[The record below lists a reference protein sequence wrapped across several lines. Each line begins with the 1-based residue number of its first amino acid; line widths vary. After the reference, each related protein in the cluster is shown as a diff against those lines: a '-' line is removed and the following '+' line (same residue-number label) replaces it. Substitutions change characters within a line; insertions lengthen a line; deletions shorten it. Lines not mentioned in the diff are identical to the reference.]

1 MIGVQIITAGAR
13 SQKVRYLMIR
23 RLLTGGY
30 TCVTDQQSLSTFL
43 VPNDSVT
50 NYARL
55 EELDVMNSMGGMSG
69 YKKPKRQLHRD
80 FLYLDDAAVVNAL
93 SAMEAGKVD
102 EIIEQSQVVKEAG
115 IDASLGYGPAKLAAK
130 KGKTAD
136 VTANLVRTRTA
147 FSAFDAWYQY
157 LRSEDGLGELT
168 GWDGETRDELEVG
181 DTLEVK
187 ARVEFAPIHKVLAIF
202 FAYVDSAN
210 KPDSFVKVQT
220 AKLAELKK
228 VASQARGM
236 VRGADGATSNLVY
249 IRPLGIKSPLV
260 VGALSD
266 DHFVGDK
273 ANMDG
278 EYKVVL
284 QVTALLD
291 QGEFLAAIRAIS
303 DAPRTDTEMT
313 KMTEALDGLADAA
326 SGMGVIIDDADK
338 SFTYPTVMVRPLAI
352 YR

>member
-1 MIGVQIITAGAR
+1 MAPV
-13 SQKVRYLMIR
+13 
-23 RLLTGGY
+23 
-30 TCVTDQQSLSTFL
+30 
-43 VPNDSVT
+43 
-50 NYARL
+50 
-55 EELDVMNSMGGMSG
+55 SG

-80 FLYLDDAAVVNAL
+80 FLYLDDSAVVNAL

-115 IDASLGYGPAKLAAK
+115 FDASLGYGPAKLAAK

-157 LRSEDGLGELT
+157 LRAEDGLGELT
-168 GWDGETRDELEVG
+168 AWDEETRNELEVG

-187 ARVEFAPIHKVLAIF
+187 ARVEFAPVHKVFAIF
-202 FAYVDSAN
+202 LAYVDNAN
-210 KPDSFVKVQT
+210 KPDSFVKLQT
-220 AKLAELKK
+220 AQLAEVKK
-228 VASQARGM
+228 VATQARGM
-236 VRGADGATSNLVY
+236 IRGADGATSNLVY
-249 IRPLGIKSPLV
+249 IYPLGVRFPLV

-266 DHFVGDK
+266 NHFVGDK
-273 ANMDG
+273 ANLDG

-291 QGEFLAAIRAIS
+291 HGESLAAIRALS
-303 DAPRTDTEMT
+303 DAPRTDAEMERIT
-313 KMTEALDGLADAA
+313 QSLDGLADSAR
-326 SGMGVIIDDADK
+326 GMGVTIGETDK

-352 YR
+352 FR

>member
-1 MIGVQIITAGAR
+1 
-13 SQKVRYLMIR
+13 
-23 RLLTGGY
+23 
-30 TCVTDQQSLSTFL
+30 
-43 VPNDSVT
+43 
-50 NYARL
+50 
-55 EELDVMNSMGGMSG
+55 MGG
-69 YKKPKRQLHRD
+69 YKKPKKQLHRD
-80 FLYLDDAAVVNAL
+80 FLYLDDSAVVNAL

-115 IDASLGYGPAKLAAK
+115 FDGNLGYGPVKLAAK

-147 FSAFDAWYQY
+147 FSAFDAWYQF
-157 LRSEDGLGELT
+157 LKAEDGLGELLS
-168 GWDGETRDELEVG
+168 WDEETRNELEVG

-187 ARVEFAPIHKVLAIF
+187 ARVEFAPIHKVFAIYL
-202 FAYVDSAN
+202 AYVDSAN

-220 AKLAELKK
+220 SKLAEMKK
-228 VASQARGM
+228 IASQARGM
-236 VRGADGATSNLVY
+236 IRGADGATSNLVY
-249 IRPLGIKSPLV
+249 IRPLAVRSPLV

-266 DHFVGDK
+266 NHFVGDK

-291 QGEFLAAIRAIS
+291 QGETLAAIRAIS
-303 DAPRTDTEMT
+303 DAPRTDTEAS
-313 KMTEALDGLADAA
+313 KMTEALNGLADV
-326 SGMGVIIDDADK
+326 SGDLGVTISQADK
-338 SFTYPTVMVRPLAI
+338 SFTYPTAMVRPLAI

>member
-1 MIGVQIITAGAR
+1 
-13 SQKVRYLMIR
+13 
-23 RLLTGGY
+23 
-30 TCVTDQQSLSTFL
+30 
-43 VPNDSVT
+43 
-50 NYARL
+50 
-55 EELDVMNSMGGMSG
+55 MGDMSG

-80 FLYLDDAAVVNAL
+80 FLYLDDATVVNAL
-93 SAMEAGKVD
+93 SAMEAGEVD
-102 EIIEQSQVVKEAG
+102 EIIEQSQVMKETG
-115 IDASLGYGPAKLAAK
+115 IDGNLGYGPAKLAAK
-130 KGKTAD
+130 KGKKAD

-168 GWDGETRDELEVG
+168 GWGDDTRDELEVG

-187 ARVEFAPIHKVLAIF
+187 ARVEFAPIHKLFAIF
-202 FAYVDSAN
+202 LAYVDSAN
-210 KPDSFVKVQT
+210 KPDSFVTVQT
-220 AKLAELKK
+220 NDLAKMKK
-228 VASQARGM
+228 VAGQARGM
-236 VRGADGATSNLVY
+236 MRGADGATSNLVY
-249 IRPLGIKSPLV
+249 IHPLGIKSPLV

-266 DHFVGDK
+266 NHFVGDK

-291 QGEFLAAIRAIS
+291 RSDSLAAIRAIS
-303 DAPRTDTEMT
+303 NAPRTDTEMT
-313 KMTEALDGLADAA
+313 RSTEALAGLEDVA
-326 SGMGVIIDDADK
+326 SKMGVTIVDADK